1 MLPPSSR
8 GHQFLCKPRSLPTL
22 RTGKPASSWTGKKK
36 MEAVV
41 LTALSNQSQAQEEK
55 RGKKVTFLKKASRET
70 SGLSVSLAGLT
81 CKDVKVQRRTRW
93 KQDENKTL

>member
-55 RGKKVTFLKKASRET
+55 RRKKVTFLKKASRET